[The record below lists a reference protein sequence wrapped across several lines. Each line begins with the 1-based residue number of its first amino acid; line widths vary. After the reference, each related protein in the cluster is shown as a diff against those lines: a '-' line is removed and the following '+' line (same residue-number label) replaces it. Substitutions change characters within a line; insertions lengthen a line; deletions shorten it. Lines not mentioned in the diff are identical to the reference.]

1 MTTNTSNSKRKLSSV
16 PAALNVYKKVAII
29 RGSDDVL
36 TYEDNDGNFRTV
48 TDLHLAAAVTTP
60 LRKPKLKDE
69 IPVPKIRSVETYE
82 GDILAD
88 FGCPTSY
95 VRYNRLSHEELRE
108 TLEYVIDAEDEAW
121 LRKNIKFGST
131 LGVVKKI
138 YPAVTLDDEQK
149 IENKSNRKSNYNVED
164 SKEQLLPVVIEAVK
178 GVPSPHTKRKTA
190 NILPRTT
197 LLPISM
203 LEIMLDILE
212 KATALDAIITVDQA
226 ELLILKKL
234 PQFYHMYPIRA
245 KAGIVTIRHVMADVY
260 QYWVSKRSKLKRPL
274 LRRFWPVTSTDD
286 TNPHLVFRPRE
297 KEKYKLRK
305 KRQNDMDA
313 YLKLQQ
319 LKKDFSQIRLL
330 LGLIQKRE
338 ELNRS
343 LIILQKE
350 RFEQKLYD
358 TIDTSG
364 LCRISQDLDRRS
376 LDKLLK
382 VEKYFDIHEGM
393 GSSGQ
398 WKRKKSRRSSQQQ
411 QDDAIIREESQSNPP
426 VPLSSSSS
434 VVAAMGF
441 GNNIAVAANLG
452 RNYPGVVYGPDGNS
466 GPAVTRKKLPMVIAG
481 QKNGEPAPSFLQP
494 LTTRESY
501 ATTWEGTV
509 PYVTTIIDGK
519 PMPTFRFRHRPRVG
533 RGGRIC
539 IDRVPLPTDPN
550 IVPNTY
556 FRAGSRLAVS
566 HEPKERLLDLL
577 PSPIDKDKVSRRI
590 EEICLSALKEDYDA
604 HGNGLSDGAV
614 ATATGEDREDNDGR
628 EVVVKMKDWLNT
640 DEQLWGEE
648 RYAIGPI

>member
-1 MTTNTSNSKRKLSSV
+1 V
-16 PAALNVYKKVAII
+16 PN
-29 RGSDDVL
+29 
-36 TYEDNDGNFRTV
+36 
-48 TDLHLAAAVTTP
+48 
-60 LRKPKLKDE
+60 
-69 IPVPKIRSVETYE
+69 IRSVETYE

-88 FGCPTSY
+88 YGCPTSY

-121 LRKNIKFGST
+121 LRKNTKFGST
-131 LGVVKKI
+131 HGVHEEI
-138 YPAVTLDDEQK
+138 YPVLRLDDEQK
-149 IENKSNRKSNYNVED
+149 IEDKSNRKSSNVED
-164 SKEQLLPVVIEAVK
+164 SKEKSLVIEAV
-178 GVPSPHTKRKTA
+178 PSGDVSKTVIASEGLSSSYAKRKTA
-190 NILPRTT
+190 KYLPRTT
-197 LLPISM
+197 PLPVSM

-212 KATALDAIITVDQA
+212 KATALDAIITIDQA

-234 PQFYHMYPIRA
+234 PQFYHMYPVRA
-245 KAGIVTIRHVMADVY
+245 KAGIVTIRHVMTDVY

-319 LKKDFSQIRLL
+319 LKQDFSQIRLL

-350 RFEQKLYD
+350 WFEQKLYD
-358 TIDTSG
+358 SIDTSG
-364 LCRISQDLDRRS
+364 LCRVSQDLDRRS
-376 LDKLLK
+376 LDNLLK
-382 VEKYFDIHEGM
+382 VEKHFDIHEGI

-411 QDDAIIREESQSNPP
+411 QDDAAIREESRSTSP
-426 VPLSSSSS
+426 VPPSSSTSA
-434 VVAAMGF
+434 VAAMGI
-441 GNNIAVAANLG
+441 GNDIPVTTNLD
-452 RNYPGVVYGPDGNS
+452 RNYPGVAYGPDRNS
-466 GPAVTRKKLPMVIAG
+466 GSEVNQEKLPMVIAG

-494 LTTRESY
+494 LITRESY
-501 ATTWEGTV
+501 ATTWEGAV
-509 PYVTTIIDGK
+509 PHVTTIIDGK

-550 IVPNTY
+550 VVPNTY
-556 FRAGSRLAVS
+556 FRAGSRPAIS

-577 PSPIDKDKVSRRI
+577 PSPIDKDKLSRRI
-590 EEICLSALKEDYDA
+590 EEICLSALKEDYDKHA
-604 HGNGLSDGAV
+604 NGSSNTAV
-614 ATATGEDREDNDGR
+614 ATAAGEDAEDDGVR